1 MGVSTQ
7 KMRDLYR
14 KRAMRYD
21 LAVWTYGLIGMR
33 ERQYRRDA
41 VSALS
46 LSPGDSVLDLG
57 CGTGLNFELLQRAV
71 KPQGSIIGVDV
82 TDAMLDV
89 ARRRV
94 AAAGWRNIELVEA
107 DVKDYAF
114 PSGLAGVLSTF
125 AMSLVPE
132 FDEVIRRGAGAL
144 RAGGRMAL
152 FDIKNP
158 ESWPDWMVRLTAWI
172 NQPFGV
178 SVECADRRPWESIT
192 RYLREV
198 RFCEYYGGYLYL
210 SVGEAAGR

>member
-1 MGVSTQ
+1 MGMNSQ
-7 KMRDLYR
+7 KIRDLYR
-14 KRAMRYD
+14 KRAKRYD

-46 LSPGDSVLDLG
+46 LSPGDTVLDLG

-71 KPQGSIIGVDV
+71 QEKGSIIGIDV

-94 AAAGWRNIELVEA
+94 EAAGWCNIELVEA
-107 DVKDYAF
+107 DAKDYTF
-114 PSGLAGVLSTF
+114 PFGLAGILSTF
-125 AMSLVPE
+125 AISLVPE

-144 RAGGRMAL
+144 RAGGRMVL
-152 FDIKNP
+152 FDIKKP
-158 ESWPDWMVRLTAWI
+158 ESWSDWMVRFTAWI

-178 SVECADRRPWESIT
+178 SMECTDRHPWESI
-192 RYLREV
+192 RSYLEEV
-198 RFCEYYGGYLYL
+198 SFREYYGGYLYL
-210 SVGEAAGR
+210 SVGEATRG